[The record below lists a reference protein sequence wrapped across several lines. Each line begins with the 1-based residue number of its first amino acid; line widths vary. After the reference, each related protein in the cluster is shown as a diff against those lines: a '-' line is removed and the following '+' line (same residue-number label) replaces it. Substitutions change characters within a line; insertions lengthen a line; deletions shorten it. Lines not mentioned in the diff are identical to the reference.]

1 MSMFDSKYQAIRIYS
16 QHIGSY
22 EYFIEDQQAQAEAS
36 GAPLTAIY
44 KREGANTWTTIADI
58 ENKNISRSILTK
70 LLEYYAYHET
80 PEKHEAWRKARA
92 PLVICGRTI

>member
-1 MSMFDSKYQAIRIYS
+1 MSMFDSKYQAIRIWS

-80 PEKHEAWRKARA
+80 PEKSKRAEVAR
-92 PLVICGRTI
+92 PR